1 MRRAAS
7 ATSVAPQARYVSLL
21 PPKVA
26 VPKLRADTRK
36 PDPPIRR
43 YSITD
48 ILSFALVDA
57 CAGIRADAAQVFW
70 LVRSYLYLRSRRVMQ
85 FADRRDIAPTI
96 APPQNRYSCAPPL
109 SARAAKCRRYK
120 DSRSAGSTPAA
131 RSPVRPRRFHDDRI
145 HPAATRRRG
154 RRGPLVCFFF
164 L

>member
-1 MRRAAS
+1 MRKHPMVATSTWMRWAPRALPRISSARPCEYTSAVSNMFTPAWSAISMRRAAS

-26 VPKLRADTRK
+26 VPILRADTRK

-96 APPQNRYSCAPPL
+96 APPQNR
-109 SARAAKCRRYK
+109 
-120 DSRSAGSTPAA
+120 
-131 RSPVRPRRFHDDRI
+131 
-145 HPAATRRRG
+145 
-154 RRGPLVCFFF
+154 
-164 L
+164 